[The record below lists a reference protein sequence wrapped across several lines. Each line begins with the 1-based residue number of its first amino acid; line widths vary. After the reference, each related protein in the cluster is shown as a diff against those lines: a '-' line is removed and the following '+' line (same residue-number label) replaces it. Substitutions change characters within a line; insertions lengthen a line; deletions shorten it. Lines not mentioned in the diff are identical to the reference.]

1 MYVLPHFYMLYIYL
15 TNIQCIDT
23 VRTSG
28 RPRPLLSL
36 DISLDGHTIATGSEL
51 GGDDACILFF
61 DIRSPAAPLR
71 SHSQTHSQD
80 ITVVKFAP
88 NARILLSASS
98 DGLLCTSDPD
108 QQDEDEAG
116 IHVGNWGCSIA
127 QAGWIDDNAAHAPAA
142 WAASDMETFSLWT
155 REVSLDLK

>member
-1 MYVLPHFYMLYIYL
+1 M
-15 TNIQCIDT
+15 
-23 VRTSG
+23 S
-28 RPRPLLSL
+28 S
-36 DISLDGHTIATGSEL
+36 DGYTIATGTEL
-51 GGDDACILFF
+51 GGDDSCILFF

-80 ITVVKFAP
+80 ITVVKFAS
-88 NARILLSASS
+88 NARTLLSASS

-108 QQDEDEAG
+108 QPDEDEAG

-127 QAGWIDDNAAHAPAA
+127 QAGWLDDNANRAPAV

-155 REVSLDLK
+155 TEVGLAVAW